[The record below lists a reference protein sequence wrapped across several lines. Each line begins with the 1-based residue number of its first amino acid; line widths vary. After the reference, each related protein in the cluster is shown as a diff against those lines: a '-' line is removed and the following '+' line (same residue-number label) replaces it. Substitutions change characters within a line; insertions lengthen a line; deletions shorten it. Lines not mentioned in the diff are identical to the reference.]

1 MIFKIPNNILL
12 KKVFVVFIYDTNIL
26 LSAIPGRTIP
36 LSNIIS
42 PALVIGIL
50 AQSNAP
56 VLTAKICPDQVKSE
70 PYPSSIHTNLFLVA
84 WY

>member
-50 AQSNAP
+50 AQCSGAYCKNLP
-56 VLTAKICPDQVKSE
+56 RSGQIGTLSFICTYEFIFWGLVLV
-70 PYPSSIHTNLFLVA
+70 
-84 WY
+84 